1 MKQVLIFLLSFLII
15 NFNSVLSKDKYVGNG
30 QVQFLDLDIDI
41 FDNYLKT
48 PSGYSPLQFWIA
60 VENGKPI
67 WSTYWYCPNS
77 SCTDIRAPKSESKK
91 ECELQ
96 AQNYYKKNENINKDI
111 ECFIF
116 AKRLKIVWDNGYQPE
131 NWKQSL
137 VKSSFTKSQIKSKFK
152 ELGFYENNY
161 SSISNKTKIKPKIIK
176 KKDTN
181 KITKKYKLSGE
192 RSIALSWDG
201 YEDLIA
207 GTVEF
212 DEADYKGTLNLPLPN
227 NDGSCDGSYSL
238 QQGGKGTWQIACT
251 NDMGAAGT
259 LKWSEGESVTGSGL
273 DHNNKK
279 VKFTVSKES

>member
-192 RSIALSWDG
+192 RSIALSWEG
-201 YEDLIA
+201 YDELIA
-207 GTVEF
+207 GIVTF
-212 DEADYKGTLNLPLPN
+212 NEADYKGTLNLPLPN

>member
-1 MKQVLIFLLSFLII
+1 MKKILMFLLSFLII
-15 NFNSVLSKDKYVGNG
+15 NFNSALSKDKYVGSG
-30 QVQFLDLDIDI
+30 QVQFHDLDIDY

-67 WSTYWYCPNS
+67 WLTYWYCHNS
-77 SCTDIRAPKSESKK
+77 SCVDVRTSKSESKK

-96 AQNYYKKNENINKDI
+96 AQNYYKKNENINKNI

-116 AKRLKIVWDNGYQPE
+116 AKRFKIVWDNGYQPE

-152 ELGFYENNY
+152 ELGFYNNSV
-161 SSISNKTKIKPKIIK
+161 SSNTTTTP
-176 KKDTN
+176 
-181 KITKKYKLSGE
+181 KITKKIEKKENKKVIKKYSESGE

-212 DEADYKGTLNLPLPN
+212 DEADYKGTLNLSLPN

-251 NDMGAAGT
+251 NNMGAAGT
-259 LKWSEGESVTGSGL
+259 LKWTENGGVTGSGR
-273 DHNNKK
+273 DHNDKK
-279 VKFTVSKES
+279 VKFTVSKKS

>member
-1 MKQVLIFLLSFLII
+1 MKKILMFLLSFLII
-15 NFNSVLSKDKYVGNG
+15 NFNSALSKDKYVGSG

-152 ELGFYENNY
+152 ELGFY
-161 SSISNKTKIKPKIIK
+161 
-176 KKDTN
+176 
-181 KITKKYKLSGE
+181 
-192 RSIALSWDG
+192 
-201 YEDLIA
+201 
-207 GTVEF
+207 
-212 DEADYKGTLNLPLPN
+212 
-227 NDGSCDGSYSL
+227 
-238 QQGGKGTWQIACT
+238 
-251 NDMGAAGT
+251 
-259 LKWSEGESVTGSGL
+259 
-273 DHNNKK
+273 NNK
-279 VKFTVSKES
+279 